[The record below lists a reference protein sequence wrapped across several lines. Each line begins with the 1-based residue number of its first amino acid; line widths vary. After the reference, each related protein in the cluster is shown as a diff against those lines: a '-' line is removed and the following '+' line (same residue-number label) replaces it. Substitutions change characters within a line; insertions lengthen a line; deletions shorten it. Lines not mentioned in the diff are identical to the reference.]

1 MVKCIFEIWQ
11 LMDFLENFTR
21 KFRYN
26 CLQFPKYHTKECGE
40 KTNFNFTSGA
50 SFLLELVG
58 PFPSSLLPP
67 FQNES
72 LWKISYMK
80 MSLICMKVDVR
91 VKTSSCEWFCTKTW
105 FHSEAM
111 AYSKIPKPFSWTL
124 NIFNLFIAEIV
135 NDLPPLSWTL

>member
-1 MVKCIFEIWQ
+1 
-11 LMDFLENFTR
+11 MDFLENFTR
-21 KFRYN
+21 KFQYN
-26 CLQFPKYHTKECGE
+26 CLQFPKYHTKECGN

-58 PFPSSLLPP
+58 PFPSSFLPP

-91 VKTSSCEWFCTKTW
+91 VKPLHVHGFVPRLDFTQRQWPTQKYQSLFLEPSIFLTS
-105 FHSEAM
+105 
-111 AYSKIPKPFSWTL
+111 L
-124 NIFNLFIAEIV
+124 
-135 NDLPPLSWTL
+135 